1 MSRTTKNL
9 VTGGLGFLGFH
20 LISKLLEEEE
30 EVLCIDNCCTGKFEN
45 VKKWIDNPSFKFI
58 KHDVIEPF
66 KADVDKIWHLA
77 CPASPFHYQKN
88 PINTSKTSFLGT
100 YNMLGLAKRI
110 NAKILFTSSSEVYG
124 NPQIHPQPE
133 SYNGLVNNIGE
144 RSCYEE
150 GKRIAESL
158 CYDYKRIYKTNI
170 RIVRIFNTYGP
181 KMSVDDGR
189 VISNFIVQALKNEP
203 ITIYGDGLQ
212 TRSFCYVDDLIK
224 GLILI
229 MGKNYSKPINL
240 GNPYELSILE
250 LAKII
255 KNKCNSNSEFI
266 FKKLPEDDP
275 KKRSPSIEKASKILN
290 WKPTTSLEKGL
301 EITINYFRKEINLK

>member
-9 VTGGLGFLGFH
+9 VTGGLGFLGSH

-30 EVLCIDNCCTGKFEN
+30 EVLCIDNYCTGKIEN
-45 VKKWIDNPSFKFI
+45 VKKWIDHPSFKFV

-100 YNMLGLAKRI
+100 YNMLDLAKRV

-150 GKRIAESL
+150 GKRIAETL

-181 KMSVDDGR
+181 RMSVDDGR
-189 VISNFIVQALKNEP
+189 VISNLVVQALKNEP

-212 TRSFCYVDDLIK
+212 TRSFCYVDDLIQ

-290 WKPTTSLEKGL
+290 WKPSTSLEKGL